1 MRHAH
6 NVKQK
11 GALPLLDTREKRH
24 GFDSHPKG
32 SIARPNALF
41 PILSYGAMAAR
52 RTVNAMV
59 RGSSPRRT
67 ARWRCTKSER
77 TSKVSGVTH
86 DYVRSVN

>member
-1 MRHAH
+1 MAMISNIHE
-6 NVKQK
+6 K
-11 GALPLLDTREKRH
+11 GYNWRVISCLSAKCNQYT
-24 GFDSHPKG
+24 
-32 SIARPNALF
+32 
-41 PILSYGAMAAR
+41 ILSYGAMAAR